1 MRYVMSDTTQVTER
15 GQSAVAPQDSN
26 DQRRR
31 DPRTPPVD
39 IIEDAHSVTLWADL
53 PGVTKDRLEVKVQDG
68 RLTIDAESVVPVPT
82 NLRLIHAE
90 IRAPRFSR
98 SFTVSDDFDTSRI
111 DASLKDGVLRLTL
124 PRREEAKPRR
134 IEVAVK

>member
-1 MRYVMSDTTQVTER
+1 MSDTKQVTER
-15 GQSAVAPQDSN
+15 EQSAVARQEQN

-31 DPRTPPVD
+31 ETRAPTVD
-39 IIEDAHSVTLWADL
+39 IVEDGHSVTLWADL
-53 PGVTKDRLEVKVQDG
+53 PGVSKDRLEVKIQDG
-68 RLTIDAESVVPVPT
+68 RLTIEADSVVPVPA

-90 IRAPRFSR
+90 VRAPHFSR
-98 SFTVSDDFDTSRI
+98 TFTVSDDFDTSKI
-111 DASLKDGVLRLTL
+111 DASLKDGVLCLRL

>member
-1 MRYVMSDTTQVTER
+1 MSDTTQVAER
-15 GQSAVAPQDSN
+15 EEGAVARQESN

-31 DPRTPPVD
+31 ETRTPTVD

-53 PGVTKDRLEVKVQDG
+53 PGVSKDRLDVKVHDG
-68 RLTIDAESVVPVPT
+68 RLTIDAESVVPMPS

-90 IRAPRFSR
+90 VKAPRFSR
-98 SFTVSDDFDTSRI
+98 SFAVSDDFDTSKI

-124 PRREEAKPRR
+124 PR
-134 IEVAVK
+134 

>member
-1 MRYVMSDTTQVTER
+1 MSDTTQVAER
-15 GQSAVAPQDSN
+15 EQAAVARRESN

-31 DPRTPPVD
+31 ETRTPTVD

-53 PGVTKDRLEVKVQDG
+53 PGVSKDRLEVKVQDG
-68 RLTIDAESVVPVPT
+68 RLTIDADSVVPVPA

-90 IRAPRFSR
+90 VRAPHFSR
-98 SFTVSDDFDTSRI
+98 TFTVSEDFDTSKI